1 MNTVYLSLGA
11 NLGDRRANLEKAI
24 CGLST
29 LGTVRRVSSFYETEP
44 VEVEGQQPWFLNCAV
59 EMETECPAEDL
70 VRRILAL
77 ERDMGRERREPKGP
91 RTVDIDILLFNQEVI
106 ISPDLRIPHPS
117 MHQRAFVLAP
127 LAEIAPGALHPVL
140 RRTAQQLWESLPSD
154 GAIVRKLA

>member
-59 EMETECPAEDL
+59 EMETECPVEDL
-70 VRRILAL
+70 LRRILVL
-77 ERDMGRERREPKGP
+77 ECDMGRER
-91 RTVDIDILLFNQEVI
+91 
-106 ISPDLRIPHPS
+106 
-117 MHQRAFVLAP
+117 
-127 LAEIAPGALHPVL
+127 
-140 RRTAQQLWESLPSD
+140 
-154 GAIVRKLA
+154 